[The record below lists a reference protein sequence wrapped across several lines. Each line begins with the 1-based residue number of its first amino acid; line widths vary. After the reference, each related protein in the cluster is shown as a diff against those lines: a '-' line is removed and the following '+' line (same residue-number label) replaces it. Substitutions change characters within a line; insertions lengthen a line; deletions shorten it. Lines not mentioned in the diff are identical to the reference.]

1 MTQSTKTEGSLGPGL
16 RRIRRR
22 RWYVWGL
29 ILLYL
34 PVMVLAIGGASSLA
48 AGGVA
53 FAIWFVLISAAAMA
67 AALARCP
74 QCGDRYHLD
83 GMTLLPTRRCLHCQ
97 LPLGADKSKTSP
109 G

>member
-1 MTQSTKTEGSLGPGL
+1 MESAKMGGELGPGL
-16 RRIRRR
+16 GRIRRR

-29 ILLYL
+29 VAAYL
-34 PVMVLAIGGASSLA
+34 PTMLIAIGATSSLA

-53 FAIWFVLISAAAMA
+53 FAVWFLLLSTAVMA

-74 QCGDRYHLD
+74 RCGNRFHLD

-97 LPLGADKSKTSP
+97 LPIRGDRGKKSA
-109 G
+109 